1 MMIFSYLL
9 RIQEHLQVCLVLKIC
24 FLIWGAYFILLGL
37 SQVLGNLIAQRPYH
51 VNASLAL
58 VVLSLSVAPSYITRS
73 LKIREKCVLSQF

>member
-1 MMIFSYLL
+1 MSSFENLFYL
-9 RIQEHLQVCLVLKIC
+9 
-24 FLIWGAYFILLGL
+24 GSLLYPAGL

-58 VVLSLSVAPSYITRS
+58 VMLSLSVAPSYITRS